1 MARAKLFVRTTVVF
15 LFFVLTSA
23 QLVLEDVPVE
33 QEDKRAQ
40 GAGQAADPMTR
51 MLQWGVDHTD
61 KETLAERARA
71 IREGRAQPTKI
82 DREVMDALFGTK
94 VKFLQKVVERLLSSV
109 RRDEAGELVEV
120 LEELEGEITD
130 IDNAND
136 LDKVGGLQ
144 PVLELLSHR
153 EREVKTAA
161 LWVVGTAAQSNPVL
175 QELLAGRHIMAKLLA
190 PMEEAGAAKEVQEL
204 DPKLLAKSL
213 YAVSTFVRGCRSC
226 LEQFVEGGGAGY
238 INSLLALL
246 SRNSPEVPQAWLS
259 PARKTV
265 ALVGDLVQEENAPVN
280 PLSPTPPPP
289 SSRLTSS
296 ACLLLVLCI
305 LYPSFDFVFFSSSLL
320 PSVQLHFFL
329 PFPHRPPQ
337 PPPFSVPSLLSPATS
352 PSLTSAQAATS
363 ALLTKFTEAAP
374 SGGRRSACGEIVSLL
389 GGGDREL
396 QEKSLQTLIAVL
408 RARPSALGKT
418 ASFQPAP
425 CADQDGRGH
434 GGGRGEE

>member
-265 ALVGDLVQEENAPVN
+265 ALVGDLVQEENAP
-280 PLSPTPPPP
+280 
-289 SSRLTSS
+289 
-296 ACLLLVLCI
+296 
-305 LYPSFDFVFFSSSLL
+305 
-320 PSVQLHFFL
+320 
-329 PFPHRPPQ
+329 
-337 PPPFSVPSLLSPATS
+337 
-352 PSLTSAQAATS
+352 AATS

-408 RARPSALGKT
+408 RARPSALEAMEAAGVKSKVQQALEHARKELARADNDKSWDDIAVLSEQFLNMMNNST
-418 ASFQPAP
+418 AA
-425 CADQDGRGH
+425 AAK
-434 GGGRGEE
+434 

>member
-265 ALVGDLVQEENAPVN
+265 ALVGCYLC
-280 PLSPTPPPP
+280 PPHQVHGGG
-289 SSRLTSS
+289 
-296 ACLLLVLCI
+296 AI
-305 LYPSFDFVFFSSSLL
+305 
-320 PSVQLHFFL
+320 
-329 PFPHRPPQ
+329 
-337 PPPFSVPSLLSPATS
+337 
-352 PSLTSAQAATS
+352 
-363 ALLTKFTEAAP
+363 
-374 SGGRRSACGEIVSLL
+374 GGRRSACGEIVSLL

-408 RARPSALGKT
+408 RARPSALEAMEAAGVKSKVQQALEHARKELARADNDKSWDDIAVLSEQFLNMMNNST
-418 ASFQPAP
+418 AA
-425 CADQDGRGH
+425 AAK
-434 GGGRGEE
+434 

>member
-1 MARAKLFVRTTVVF
+1 
-15 LFFVLTSA
+15 
-23 QLVLEDVPVE
+23 
-33 QEDKRAQ
+33 
-40 GAGQAADPMTR
+40 MTR

-265 ALVGDLVQEENAPVN
+265 ALVGDLVQEENAP
-280 PLSPTPPPP
+280 
-289 SSRLTSS
+289 
-296 ACLLLVLCI
+296 
-305 LYPSFDFVFFSSSLL
+305 
-320 PSVQLHFFL
+320 
-329 PFPHRPPQ
+329 
-337 PPPFSVPSLLSPATS
+337 
-352 PSLTSAQAATS
+352 AATS

-408 RARPSALGKT
+408 RARPSALEAMEAAGVKSKVQQALEHARKELARADNDKSWDDIAVLSEQFLNMMNNST
-418 ASFQPAP
+418 AA
-425 CADQDGRGH
+425 AAK
-434 GGGRGEE
+434 